1 MIASQFL
8 SALPLVLL
16 LLRESGAWSYS
27 ASTETM
33 TFDDASAY
41 CQQRYT
47 HLVAIQNHAEIE
59 YLNSTFN
66 YSASYYWIGIRKING
81 TWTWIGTKKA
91 LTPEATNWAPGEP
104 NNKQSNEDCVEI
116 YIKRDKDS
124 GKWNDERCSK
134 KKLALCYTAA
144 CTPTS
149 CSGHGECI
157 ETINSSTCQCY
168 PGFRGLQC
176 EQVVTCQG
184 QEAPEHRS
192 QINHPWRKFSYNSSC
207 SVSCGEGYLPSSRE
221 AKQGT
226 SSGGESASLPGCNVV
241 ECDALEN
248 PVNGVVTC
256 PQSLPWNT
264 TCAFECK
271 EGFELIGP
279 EHLQCTSSGSWDGKK
294 PTCKAVTCD
303 TVGHPQNGDVSYNH
317 SSIGEFA
324 YKSTCHF
331 TCAEG
336 FGLQGPA
343 QIECTAQGQWT
354 QQAPVCKAVQCSSL
368 EVPREINMSC
378 SGEPMF
384 GAVCTF
390 ACPEGWMLNGSVAL
404 TCGAT
409 GHWSGMLPTCE
420 APAES
425 KIPLAMGLAAGGVS
439 FMTSASFL
447 LWLLKRLRKRAKKF
461 VPSSSSECLQPNGS
475 YQMPSDLI

>member
-91 LTPEATNWAPGEP
+91 LTLEATNWAPGEP
-104 NNKQSNEDCVEI
+104 NNKESNEDCVEI

-176 EQVVTCQG
+176 EQG
-184 QEAPEHRS
+184 
-192 QINHPWRKFSYNSSC
+192 KFSYNSSC

-226 SSGGESASLPGCNVV
+226 SSRGESASLPGCNGHSLSEGTEHSLACPSWPSFLNPIYTFPTLQGKFFFVFPLHYFLTIILYLSFPV
-241 ECDALEN
+241 ETLSSPDRGYMGC
-248 PVNGVVTC
+248 
-256 PQSLPWNT
+256 LPS
-264 TCAFECK
+264 A
-271 EGFELIGP
+271 
-279 EHLQCTSSGSWDGKK
+279 SGSFQIDF
-294 PTCKAVTCD
+294 TCD
-303 TVGHPQNGDVSYNH
+303 SFCAHPGRTRDLVSLRNLL
-317 SSIGEFA
+317 
-324 YKSTCHF
+324 
-331 TCAEG
+331 
-336 FGLQGPA
+336 LQT
-343 QIECTAQGQWT
+343 IFLNLF
-354 QQAPVCKAVQCSSL
+354 PVFSFPAVQCSSL

-378 SGEPMF
+378 SGEPVF

-420 APAES
+420 APAKS
-425 KIPLAMGLAAGGVS
+425 KIPSVMGLSVGGVS
-439 FMTSASFL
+439 MTLASLL
-447 LWLLKRLRKRAKKF
+447 LWLLKCLRKRGEGIYEGTPKRFLKSIF
-461 VPSSSSECLQPNGS
+461 SHC
-475 YQMPSDLI
+475 